1 MAWLT
6 GKNRAEEKAARLQA
20 AREEA
25 SARNAQKAAII
36 DSSSKEELLKKIAH
50 ELNLIDKLPQG
61 VRYISNSILGLSSAF
76 ETIDPSRLTAINKAR
91 LYDVI
96 YTKLPKACSAYKTYY
111 LNRQDVAYASDLAYS
126 TNVPDY
132 DCSVKSLF
140 QSMMKTMEEI
150 RISQDELQPIQQK
163 ELPQVP
169 HQEHHFSSELRNTVE
184 KLLRDD
190 DFSKQFRRLDELVK
204 RINSNSANTV
214 EDTYFLEQVVKEY
227 IPGAISLYALFLDAD
242 AARKSKARDNLK
254 EQFDLIEDKLMDM
267 ASKVL
272 DRGLAQFE
280 TKTSFLR
287 AKMKDEKL
295 AAAPARKALTT

>member
-1 MAWLT
+1 MVWLT

-20 AREEA
+20 EREEA

-50 ELNLIDKLPQG
+50 ELNLIDKLPPG
-61 VRYISNSILGLSSAF
+61 VEYISNSILGLSSAF
-76 ETIDPSRLTAINKAR
+76 ETIDPSRLTTINKAR

-96 YTKLPKACSAYKTYY
+96 YSKLPKACSAYKTYY
-111 LNRQDVAYASDLAYS
+111 LNEQGDPYLSDKAYNTIVL
-126 TNVPDY
+126 DY
-132 DCSVKSLF
+132 GCSVKSLF
-140 QSMMKTMEEI
+140 QSITKTMEEV
-150 RISQDELQPIQQK
+150 RISQNELQPAQQK
-163 ELPQVP
+163 TLPQVP
-169 HQEHHFSSELRNTVE
+169 QQEHQFSSELRNTVE
-184 KLLRDD
+184 KLLRDN

-272 DRGLAQFE
+272 DRDLAQFE

-295 AAAPARKALTT
+295 AAVPAHKALTT